1 MDISIIICCYNSETR
16 IERTLEAISLQE
28 TKLKWEILIVDNNS
42 NDETVKVATNFWNKL
57 NHENSLE
64 VFFEKEPGLSHAR
77 KCGVNNSKGE
87 LIIFCDDD
95 NHLDPDYIKNAHSNM
110 ASDNNMGALCGKNTP
125 KFMGPQDTIINSFI
139 EAYACG
145 ELYSESTYLTG
156 KSSPWGAGLVV
167 RSKFMKTLYNEL
179 NFSSILSD
187 RKGNAL
193 SSGGD
198 TEFCY
203 LLKLAGYTWRYDTSL
218 HLFHELP
225 ADRLTY
231 NYLKKLR
238 YSQGKAMASIDWYY
252 KFGDYKRFKVKN
264 SAWLKIFVSQFLRLF
279 TYRLSIPISKKKH
292 LENLYQLGYI
302 TQLWKERKN
311 FKYNELY
318 VKDIIG
324 KIIGIKKTVIA
335 VDTVFLKSKPSGISF
350 VWRTLLE
357 NLKTNDFDIIILK
370 RKNSKLSQTI
380 EQKFKTIEIEDFN
393 YGQELNSDVTYLN
406 QICKENFVDYFIS
419 SYYTYCTLVPNIVYV
434 HDLIAEIF
442 AYDFEKPMWKQKKLC
457 FENGSSFIC
466 ISKTTQQALKSI
478 YGIENSYLVYNAFDP
493 SRFEVLDDSIL
504 EKLGIQKP
512 YFIILPTNNDEYK
525 NIQLIKKLFESYPEI
540 FDLYEFIC
548 LSNILDEFPV
558 KIAFQISDP
567 ELTSLYSRTKGV
579 LYPSKYEGF
588 GLPILE
594 AKYFKIP
601 VFVCENPSSLEFK
614 NNYCIYNDADNPKE
628 LYNNLTNYSISKSNM
643 HKKNIDFTVQL
654 QQKQFTNA
662 IRSIIQ

>member
-1 MDISIIICCYNSETR
+1 MDVSIIICCYNSETR
-16 IERTLEAISLQE
+16 LERTLEAISLQE
-28 TKLKWEILIVDNNS
+28 TKLKWEVLIIDNNS
-42 NDETVKVATNFWNKL
+42 TDKTVEVATNFWNKL
-57 NHENSLE
+57 NHESSLE

-95 NHLDPDYIKNAHSNM
+95 NHLNPNYVKNAYSIM
-110 ASDNNMGALCGKNTP
+110 ASDNNLGALCGKNTP

-225 ADRLTY
+225 SNRLTY

-238 YSQGKAMASIDWYY
+238 YSQGKALVSIDWYY
-252 KFGDYKRFKVKN
+252 KFGDFKRFKVKN
-264 SAWLKIFVSQFLRLF
+264 SAWLKIFISQLLRLF
-279 TYRLSIPISKKKH
+279 TFRLSLPISKKKH
-292 LENLYQLGYI
+292 LENLYELGYI

-311 FKYNELY
+311 FRYNELY

-324 KIIGIKKTVIA
+324 KITGTKKTVIA
-335 VDTVFLKSKPSGISF
+335 VDTVFLKAKPSGITF
-350 VWRTLLE
+350 VWTTLLE
-357 NLKTNDFDIIILK
+357 NLEAKDFEIILLK
-370 RKNSKLSQTI
+370 RKNSELSQRI
-380 EQKFKTIEIEDFN
+380 EQKFKTIEIEEFN
-393 YGQELNSDVTYLN
+393 YNLDINSDVTYLN

-419 SYYTYCTLVPNIVYV
+419 TYYTYCTLVPNIVYV

-442 AYDFEKPMWKQKKLC
+442 AYDFEKPMWKQKIKC
-457 FENGSSFIC
+457 IENGSHFIC
-466 ISKTTQQALKSI
+466 ISKTTKQDLKSI
-478 YGIENSYLVYNAFDP
+478 YGIENSHLVYNAFDP
-493 SRFEVLDDSIL
+493 SRFSILDDSIL
-504 EKLGIQKP
+504 KKLKLQKP
-512 YFIILPTNNDEYK
+512 YFLILPTNQDEYK
-525 NIQLIKKLFESYPEI
+525 NIQLTKNLFQSYPEI
-540 FDLYEFIC
+540 FDSYDFVC
-548 LSNILDEFPV
+548 LSKILLQFPV
-558 KIAFQISDP
+558 KPALQISDA
-567 ELTSLYSRTKGV
+567 ELASLYSQAKGII
-579 LYPSKYEGF
+579 YPSKYEGF

-594 AKYFKIP
+594 AKHFKIP
-601 VFVCENPSSLEFK
+601 IFVCKNPSSLEFK
-614 NNYCIYNDADNPKE
+614 NDCCVFVDSNNPKI
-628 LYNNLTNYSISKSNM
+628 LYYSLMNDSITQSNNSGN
-643 HKKNIDFTVQL
+643 NIDFTIQS
-654 QQKQFTNA
+654 QQRQFTNA
-662 IRSIIQ
+662 INSVIN